1 MWCRCWSFKE
11 DLLKAH
17 DRTSILELDVVEP
30 FISIEEAF
38 AVFIC
43 DRPAMAQHRW
53 SLFSVVIHLSFAA
66 MVIPLVSSLSFNF
79 PSFREDDQSFHEEAD
94 ASFNGTVINLTRY
107 PMQYAT
113 GRVVYN
119 EPLLL
124 WDADTRNLTDFTTNF
139 SFIIDSVNQSSYA
152 DGLAFFLSPYG
163 STFPTYSRGAFLG
176 LYSNSS
182 MDNTTVKTV
191 AVEFDTFSNDWDP
204 KGDHLGIDV
213 NSIISN
219 KTVPW
224 NSRVRDGRRANAW
237 VNYDATTFNLSAFV
251 TYGEDQLSNGS
262 TSLSLTVDLRDF
274 LPERV
279 AVGFSATTGNLTE
292 THTLLSWSFTSTMQS
307 PEESRGNKKPVG
319 IVVAAVVGVVVVLG
333 GFLWFLLWRKKATA
347 RTVRNQG
354 GTGSVVGAEDG
365 VDSDDTIDDEFE
377 KEGRPKR
384 IPYQELVR
392 TTTNFSEEGKLGEGG
407 FGSVYKGNLD
417 GLDVAIKRISKDSKQ
432 GRKEYVSEVKIINRL
447 RHRNLVRLIG
457 WCHARGEFLLVYEF
471 MPNGNLNSHLYRS
484 ENPLAWPARHK
495 IALGL
500 ASALFYLHEE
510 CEPYVVHRDVKPS
523 NVMLD
528 SAFNAKLGDFGLA
541 RLVDHDCGLR
551 TTNLA
556 GTLPYMAPEYL
567 HNGTASKESDVY
579 SFGIV
584 ALEIACGRRPM
595 EAMLLAAWVWELHG
609 RGAVLEAA
617 DKRLNGNFTE
627 AQMER
632 LMVVGL
638 WCAHPDQTLRPSIKQ
653 AINVLNSEAPLPK
666 LPPRRPRPVYRHPSD
681 DMAAPATS
689 SNFVTATP
697 SSAGAASA
705 SASASSSA
713 SAASSSSDVKPPT
726 ATNSTNSLNISISP
740 TSTYQKIHEWMLH
753 KVDV

>member
-1 MWCRCWSFKE
+1 MHVASQVQPSALDFSVAIILSG
-11 DLLKAH
+11 LLSSYDKTCIA
-17 DRTSILELDVVEP
+17 
-30 FISIEEAF
+30 EAF

-43 DRPAMAQHRW
+43 DRPAMVQHQW
-53 SLFSVVIHLSFAA
+53 SLFSVVIHLSFAV
-66 MVIPLVSSLSFNF
+66 MVIPPVSSLSFNF
-79 PSFREDDQSFHEEAD
+79 TSFRDDDKSFHLEGD
-94 ASFNGTVINLTRY
+94 ASFNRTVINLTRY

-113 GRVVYN
+113 GRVVYS

-124 WDADTRNLTDFTTNF
+124 WDADTRNLTDFTTHF
-139 SFIIDSVNQSSYA
+139 SFIIDSVNESSYA

-163 STFPTYSRGAFLG
+163 STFPTYSRGGFLG
-176 LYSNSS
+176 LFSNSS
-182 MDNTTVKTV
+182 LDNTTVKTV

-224 NSRVRDGRRANAW
+224 NSRVREGRWANAW

-251 TYGEDQLSNGS
+251 TYGADRLSNGS

-274 LPERV
+274 LPEMV

-292 THTLLSWSFTSTMQS
+292 THTLLSWSFNSTLQS
-307 PEESRGNKKPVG
+307 PKENRGHKKLVG
-319 IVVAAVVGVVVVLG
+319 IAVAAVVVVVVALG
-333 GFLWFLLWRKKATA
+333 GLLWFLLWGKKATA
-347 RTVRNQG
+347 RTVRDEG
-354 GTGSVVGAEDG
+354 DTGSFVRAEDG
-365 VDSDDTIDDEFE
+365 ADSDDTIDDEFE

-392 TTTNFSEEGKLGEGG
+392 TTRNFSEEGKLGEGG

-417 GLDVAIKRISKDSKQ
+417 GFDVAIKRISKDSKQ
-432 GRKEYVSEVKIINRL
+432 GRQEYVSEVKIINRL

-471 MPNGNLNSHLYRS
+471 MPNGNLNSHLYSS
-484 ENPLAWPARHK
+484 ENPLGWPARHK

-541 RLVDHDCGLR
+541 RLVDHDFGLR

-567 HNGTASKESDVY
+567 HHGTASKESDVY

-595 EAMLLAAWVWELHG
+595 EAMVLVEWVWEFHG
-609 RGAVLEAA
+609 MGAVLEAA
-617 DKRLNGNFTE
+617 DKRLNGNFKE
-627 AQMER
+627 EQMER

-638 WCAHPDQTLRPSIKQ
+638 WCAHPDHSLRPSIKQ
-653 AINVLNSEAPLPK
+653 AINVLNSETPLPK

-681 DMAAPATS
+681 DMAAAATS
-689 SNFVTATP
+689 SNFVTAA
-697 SSAGAASA
+697 SSSTSA
-705 SASASSSA
+705 ASASSSA
-713 SAASSSSDVKPPT
+713 NAASSSSGMNPPT
-726 ATNSTNSLNISISP
+726 APYYTNSSNISISP
-740 TSTYQKIHEWMLH
+740 TSTYQKIHERMLH
-753 KVDV
+753 KFDM

>member
-1 MWCRCWSFKE
+1 MHVASQVQPSALDFSVAIILSG
-11 DLLKAH
+11 LLSSYDKTCIA
-17 DRTSILELDVVEP
+17 
-30 FISIEEAF
+30 EAF

-43 DRPAMAQHRW
+43 DRPAMVQHQW
-53 SLFSVVIHLSFAA
+53 SLFSVVIHLSSAV
-66 MVIPLVSSLSFNF
+66 MVIPPVSSLSFNF
-79 PSFREDDQSFHEEAD
+79 TSFGDDDKSFHLEGY
-94 ASFNGTVINLTRY
+94 ASFDSTVINLTRY
-107 PMQYAT
+107 PMQYVT
-113 GRVVYN
+113 GRVVYS

-124 WDADTRNLTDFTTNF
+124 WDADTRNLTDFTTHF
-139 SFIIDSVNQSSYA
+139 SFIIDSVNESSYA
-152 DGLAFFLSPYG
+152 DGLAFFLSPNG
-163 STFPTYSRGAFLG
+163 STIPTYSSGGFLG
-176 LYSNSS
+176 LFSNSS
-182 MDNTTVKTV
+182 LDITTVKTV

-224 NSRVRDGRRANAW
+224 NSRVREGRRANAW

-251 TYGEDQLSNGS
+251 TYGADRLSNGS

-274 LPERV
+274 LPEMV

-292 THTLLSWSFTSTMQS
+292 THTLLSWSFNSTLQ
-307 PEESRGNKKPVG
+307 PPKENRGHKKLVG
-319 IVVAAVVGVVVVLG
+319 IAVAAVVGVVVALG
-333 GFLWFLLWRKKATA
+333 GLLWFLLWGKKATA
-347 RTVRNQG
+347 RTVRDEG
-354 GTGSVVGAEDG
+354 DTGSFVRAEDG
-365 VDSDDTIDDEFE
+365 ADSDDTIDDEFE

-392 TTTNFSEEGKLGEGG
+392 TTRNFSEEGKLGEGG

-417 GLDVAIKRISKDSKQ
+417 GFDVAIKRISKDSKQ
-432 GRKEYVSEVKIINRL
+432 GRQEYVSEVKIINRL

-471 MPNGNLNSHLYRS
+471 MPNGNLNSHLYSS
-484 ENPLAWPARHK
+484 ENPLGWPARHK

-541 RLVDHDCGLR
+541 RLVDHDFGLR

-567 HNGTASKESDVY
+567 HHGTASKESDVY

-595 EAMLLAAWVWELHG
+595 EAMVLVEWVWELHG
-609 RGAVLEAA
+609 MGAVLEAA
-617 DKRLNGNFTE
+617 DKRLNGNFKE
-627 AQMER
+627 EQMER

-638 WCAHPDQTLRPSIKQ
+638 WCAHPDHSLRPSIKQ
-653 AINVLNSEAPLPK
+653 AINVLNSETPLPK

-681 DMAAPATS
+681 DMAAAATS
-689 SNFVTATP
+689 SNFVTAA
-697 SSAGAASA
+697 SSSTSA
-705 SASASSSA
+705 ASASSSA
-713 SAASSSSDVKPPT
+713 NAAASSSGVNPPT
-726 ATNSTNSLNISISP
+726 APYSTNSSNISISP
-740 TSTYQKIHEWMLH
+740 TSTYQKIHERMLH
-753 KVDV
+753 KVDM